1 MEGDVP
7 LPAVLRDDDPGRDV
21 PAAVLGEVLAYG
33 ELSKVQRKLLV
44 SELRIADQLGVGRVV
59 DRVDHVLHYVRL
71 VDAERRGDLLP
82 GGEEVA
88 YGPAPVEVG
97 EKDGPVL
104 ILGYDLGRILTV
116 CIDLLLDLVL
126 GACEVLPNGHGW
138 GSALFVIKYCWIR
151 C

>member
-1 MEGDVP
+1 MWW
-7 LPAVLRDDDPGRDV
+7 GRT
-21 PAAVLGEVLAYG
+21 AGAT
-33 ELSKVQRKLLV
+33 
-44 SELRIADQLGVGRVV
+44 
-59 DRVDHVLHYVRL
+59 
-71 VDAERRGDLLP
+71 
-82 GGEEVA
+82 
-88 YGPAPVEVG
+88 VEVG

-151 C
+151 PVRRPERAKTNSNNSQSGGY